1 MQMKHSIDQIKTI
14 LSNIS
19 EHWDSFTDEEL
30 EMWENFVAGLQDM
43 L

>member
-19 EHWDSFTDEEL
+19 ENWDTFTDDEQEA
-30 EMWENFVAGLQDM
+30 WENFVAGLQE
-43 L
+43 LL